1 MTEALP
7 TRVAIVGA
15 GPAGIRAAETLVL
28 AGLHP
33 EVIDEGARAG
43 GQIYRRPPEGFT
55 RHPNDLYG
63 SEAGKASALH
73 SLFDRLVAEGRLTHR
88 PATSVIALRDGRLHT
103 LGPDGPSAIAY
114 DRLILATGASDR
126 VAPIPGWQN
135 AGVYTLGAAQIA
147 LKAQGVALGR
157 RIVLVG
163 SGPLLTLVGAQL
175 LKAGAQVEAVLDT
188 ACWHNQASGLG
199 GMMARPGLALRGLAL
214 RARLGRR
221 YRAGIT
227 PERVEV
233 DGNGPIAFHWRD
245 SRGRSHRS
253 PCDMVGMGWHL
264 KAETHLAGLAGCAFD
279 YSNPWRQWL
288 PSMDAMGRAGEGL
301 YLAGDGSRILG
312 ADAAEVTG
320 RLAAVACLQDLGLAA
335 PSVEA
340 DLAELARLHR
350 FAAGLARAFPWP
362 DFMLRDLADETII
375 CRCENVTAGAI
386 REAVARGAS
395 ETNRA
400 KSLSRLGMGRCQ
412 GRYCELAGADVIAT
426 ASGCKPQDVG
436 RLRPQA
442 PVRPAPISD
451 YIPKS

>member
-1 MTEALP
+1 MTDA
-7 TRVAIVGA
+7 RIAIVGA
-15 GPAGIRAAETLVL
+15 GPAGIRAAETLVA

-33 EVIDEGARAG
+33 IVIDEGGRAG

-55 RHPNDLYG
+55 RHPNDLYD

-103 LGPDGPSAIAY
+103 LGPEGTSAIAY

-126 VAPIPGWQN
+126 VVPIPGWQN

-188 ACWHNQASGLG
+188 ARWRDQASGLG
-199 GMMARPGLALRGLAL
+199 GMMVRPGLALRGLAL
-214 RARLGRR
+214 RATLGLR

-227 PERVEV
+227 PERIEA
-233 DGNGPIAFHWRD
+233 DRNGPVAFHWRD
-245 SRGRSHRS
+245 SRGGSHRS

-264 KAETHLAGLAGCAFD
+264 RAETHLAGLAGCAFD
-279 YSNPWRQWL
+279 YSEPWQQWL
-288 PSMDAMGRAGEGL
+288 PCMDALGRAGEGL
-301 YLAGDGSRILG
+301 YLAGDGGRLLG

-335 PSVEA
+335 ASEEA

-350 FAAGLARAFPWP
+350 FAAGIARAFPWP
-362 DFMLRDLADETII
+362 DAMLRDLVDETII

-386 REAVARGAS
+386 REAVARGAG

-442 PVRPAPISD
+442 PTRPVPIGD